1 MNRLRLPRLPRS
13 IIVRLYAYG
22 AVALAGV
29 LGLAIMS
36 LHFVRE
42 TGRSA
47 ELIYNQG
54 MIGVIGAGDLE
65 LLLEQHRR
73 IIESAP
79 VELDRAKIERDRLQA
94 EDIAKAIER
103 RIAGREA
110 AISGRLAPLLPRLL
124 EQAHNVLRLASN
136 FAQSKALEAVADY
149 SMTANLAQIEIR
161 SYRDERLAFA
171 DRALENLAL
180 RGGQLNRWVI
190 NTSLLAIV
198 LIGPLTFVV
207 VNGIG
212 RRIRQI
218 TETMLRL
225 SANDTSVAV
234 AANEER
240 DEIGDMARAVAVFKA
255 NAIALNSE
263 REKVEQ
269 LNGWFDIALNNMARG
284 LTMFDADHR
293 LLVCNRRFQEMYAL
307 PDELCR
313 PGTHIER
320 ILAYGFEAGQPA
332 VTGADSGAEAR
343 QWLAR
348 YLELVRSRKPF
359 SLTVEM
365 GAERTFQVAF
375 QPLEDGGCVAVH
387 EDVTEK
393 RLSDQRI
400 ARLARVDT
408 LTEVA
413 NRLGFREALA
423 TCFRDMG
430 DGEQLALLWIDLD
443 GFKEVN
449 DTHGHPIGDAL
460 LKAFAARLGQCVRR
474 SDHIARLGGDEFAI
488 LQAGCRSQTEA
499 EALAR
504 RLVMEAGRPF
514 EIKGHRIEIGA
525 SIGIA
530 LAPLHGS
537 DPDVLLQNAD
547 IALYRAK
554 AEGRGRSVVF
564 RTELAESM
572 RERCQLDQA
581 LRTALANDE
590 LELYYQ
596 PIVDLRTGRVTSCE
610 ALMRWRHPE
619 RGMIPPGIFIP
630 LAEDNGLIGEIGE
643 WSLMR
648 ACRDAATWPEDVKV
662 AVNLSAVQF
671 ASGSLV
677 DAVQLAL
684 RSSGLVPQRL
694 VLEVTET
701 LLLEDDARTI
711 DMLNQ
716 IEGMEV
722 SIALDDFGTGYASLS
737 YLRSFP
743 FDKIKIDQTFV
754 RDIEHREDCV
764 AIVRAVTSLAHTLGM
779 RTVAEG
785 VETVEHL
792 EKVAGAGCDE
802 VQGYLFSRPVP
813 ASEISEVIR
822 SCGGRNRC
830 AA

>member
-1 MNRLRLPRLPRS
+1 MDRMRLPRLPRS

-22 AVALAGV
+22 GVALAGV
-29 LGLAIMS
+29 IGLAAMS

-47 ELIYNQG
+47 EMIYHQG

-73 IIESAP
+73 IVEAAP
-79 VELDRAKIERDRLQA
+79 VELDRAHIERDRLQA
-94 EDIAKAIER
+94 EEIAATIAQRIEGKEAI
-103 RIAGREA
+103 A
-110 AISGRLAPLLPRLL
+110 ARLSPLLPRLV
-124 EQAHNVLRLASN
+124 EQARNVLHLAAN
-136 FAQSKALEAVADY
+136 FAQSKALDAVGEY
-149 SMTANLAQIEIR
+149 SKTANLAQIEIR

-171 DRALENLAL
+171 DRALEDLAI

-198 LIGPLTFVV
+198 LIGPLTFIV

-225 SANDTSVAV
+225 STNDTSVTI
-234 AANEER
+234 AATEEG
-240 DEIGDMARAVAVFKA
+240 DEISDMARAVAVFKD

-269 LNGWFDIALNNMARG
+269 LNGWFEIALNNMARG
-284 LTMFDADHR
+284 LSMFDADHR

-307 PDELCR
+307 ADELCR
-313 PGTHIER
+313 PGTPIER
-320 ILAYGFEAGQPA
+320 ILEKGLAGQRLASPEA
-332 VTGADSGAEAR
+332 EVAAEAQR
-343 QWLAR
+343 WFKR
-348 YLELVRSRKPF
+348 YLELVAKGKPHN
-359 SLTVEM
+359 LTIEL
-365 GAERTFQVAF
+365 RTDLTIQVAF
-375 QPLEDGGCVAVH
+375 QPLKDGGCVAVH

-393 RLSDQRI
+393 RRADQRI
-400 ARLARVDT
+400 AKLARVDT
-408 LTEVA
+408 LTDVA

-423 TCFRDMG
+423 ACFRNMRE
-430 DGEQLALLWIDLD
+430 GEQLALLWLDLD
-443 GFKEVN
+443 RFKEVN

-460 LKAFAARLGQCVRR
+460 LKAFAERLGRCIRR
-474 SDHIARLGGDEFAI
+474 GDHIARLGGDEFAI
-488 LQAGCRSQTEA
+488 LQSGCASQAEA

-504 RLVMEAGRPF
+504 RLVLEAGRPF
-514 EIKGHRIEIGA
+514 VIDGHRLEIGA

-537 DPDVLLQNAD
+537 DPDELLQNAD

-564 RTELAESM
+564 RSELAESM

-581 LRTALANDE
+581 LRSALANNE

-596 PIVDLRTGRVTSCE
+596 PIVDLGTGRVTSCE

-619 RGMIPPGIFIP
+619 RGMIPPSIFIP
-630 LAEDNGLIGEIGE
+630 LAEDIGLIGEIGE

-648 ACRDAATWPEDVKV
+648 ACRDAASWPEHIKV

-677 DAVQLAL
+677 DAVKVAL
-684 RSSGLVPQRL
+684 RSSGLMPQRL

-711 DMLNQ
+711 DMLNE
-716 IEGMEV
+716 IESMEV
-722 SIALDDFGTGYASLS
+722 SIALDDFGTGYASLA

-785 VETVEHL
+785 VETIEHL

-813 ASEISEVIR
+813 ASDILEVVR
-822 SCGGRNRC
+822 VCGGAGRR